1 MLPDLA
7 FPRRLPGI
15 KLRDIADA
23 HVSRTIF
30 AATRVTDAARPST
43 RALLGAVRGA
53 ATPA

>member
-7 FPRRLPGI
+7 LPPRLRGI
-15 KLRDIADA
+15 KLRDIAGV

-43 RALLGAVRGA
+43 RALLAAVRAA
-53 ATPA
+53 ATGP